1 MNPKWVLLKWKKP
14 ESKTI
19 SFLWHSGKII
29 GTEDRSKLPEAGDG
43 EELTTRH
50 EAILGVLELL
60 ILTMVMIIWLPMTVK
75 TLRIVHWK
83 EEILL
88 LYVNYTSMTQLL
100 KKAENILKWKYSETS
115 SWFWKWNTKA
125 LKYKEQ
131 HIFKVLSRMKRWHQF
146 PCLKVYKCG
155 KQHIL

>member
-1 MNPKWVLLKWKKP
+1 MLLKSKKP

-19 SFLWHSGKII
+19 SYLWHSGKII
-29 GTEDRSKLPEAGDG
+29 GTEYRSWGWGRVDDQTWKN
-43 EELTTRH
+43 
-50 EAILGVLELL
+50 LGFLELL
-60 ILTMVMIIWLPMTVK
+60 ILTMVMIMWLRVTIK

-88 LYVNYTSMTQLL
+88 LYVNYTSMTQIL
-100 KKAENILKWKYSETS
+100 KKAENILRWKYSETS
-115 SWFWKWNTKA
+115 SWFWKWNTRA

-131 HIFKVLSRMKRWHQF
+131 HIFKVLGRMKRWHQF